1 MNHILVINAGSSSVK
16 FSVFQI
22 KQSKIE
28 KVLSARA
35 VRLFQTDAELS
46 IYAESLSLVLQQ
58 ALAEVTVEIP
68 NHKTAVDFFIGWLSQ
83 QTEFNLVAVGHR
95 IVHGGPKYTNPV
107 LLNDVVMND
116 LEAYQP
122 LAPLHQPHNLAPIQ
136 VIQGIYPNL
145 AQVACFDTAFH
156 QTQSKNAASFGL
168 PERYFQRGIRRYGF
182 HGLSY
187 EYIVTRLLQAG
198 NSQEQGVQL
207 GKLVI
212 AHLGNG
218 ASMCAIE
225 NTKSVATTM
234 SFTPLDGLIMGTRCG
249 SLDPGVVL
257 HLQSEFGLTL
267 DDVSQLLYKE
277 SGLLGISK
285 ETNNMRK
292 LLDSDKESCK
302 QAVDM
307 FCYQV
312 NRHLGMLV
320 AELGGIDHL
329 IFTAGIGENS
339 ATIRQR
345 ICELASWLEIT
356 IDHDANQTNQQEIHA
371 EDSRIKV
378 SVIATDE
385 TLMIAKHV
393 QSLCVNI

>member
-16 FSVFQI
+16 FSVYQTA
-22 KQSKIE
+22 QSAHK

-46 IYAESLSLVLQQ
+46 IFADNDAIILQQ
-58 ALAEVTVEIP
+58 ELAEVTVGIP
-68 NHKTAVDFFIGWLSQ
+68 NHKTAVDYFIGWLSQ
-83 QTEFNLVAVGHR
+83 QTELNFVAVGHR
-95 IVHGGPKYTNPV
+95 VVHGGSKYANPV
-107 LLNDVVMND
+107 VLDEEVMRD
-116 LEAYQP
+116 LEAYQS
-122 LAPLHQPHNLAPIQ
+122 LAPLHQPHNLEPIRI
-136 VIQGIYPNL
+136 IQGIYPNL
-145 AQVACFDTAFH
+145 PQIACFDTAFH
-156 QTQSKNAASFGL
+156 QTQAKNTASFGL
-168 PERYFQRGIRRYGF
+168 PDSYFQRGIRRYGF

-187 EYIVTRLLQAG
+187 EYIISRLM
-198 NSQEQGVQL
+198 QERDVKADQL
-207 GKLVI
+207 GKIVV

-225 NTKSVATTM
+225 NAKSIATTM

-257 HLQSEFGLTL
+257 HLQNELGMSVEQ
-267 DDVSQLLYKE
+267 VSNLLYKQ
-277 SGLLGISK
+277 SGLLGISE

-292 LLDSDKESCK
+292 LLASNKVSCK

-307 FCYQV
+307 FCYQA

-320 AELGGIDHL
+320 AELGGLDEL

-339 ATIRQR
+339 AQIRQR
-345 ICELASWLEIT
+345 IGELASWSGIL
-356 IDHDANQTNQQEIHA
+356 IDRQDNLANAQEIQA
-371 EDSRIKV
+371 EKSRVKV

-385 TLMIAKHV
+385 ALMIAKHT
-393 QSLCVNI
+393 QFLYVNI